1 MTNLPLRFV
10 GIQLEDEG
18 CAQQLRVLFQADGIA
33 ILPTDTLYGICGA
46 MSSERAHRRVLDIK
60 GYPGDRPFVYV
71 ASSVAMVASYIDSWG
86 CTTESEMSRVWPAE
100 LTAIFTAG
108 EMCPAW
114 VGRTVA
120 LRVPR
125 HPGLVGIIEAVG
137 EPLFATSVNAA
148 DEAPLVDYR
157 AIVERFGAMA
167 DVTVEGTIAKKAAPS
182 TLIDFT
188 GGKPKVLREGA
199 YAWAAV
205 GGEKPSN

>member
-1 MTNLPLRFV
+1 MTHLPIRFV
-10 GIQLEDEG
+10 GLHLEDEG
-18 CAQQLRVLFQADGIA
+18 CAQQLRALFRAGGVA

-46 MSSERAHRRVLDIK
+46 MSSERAHRRVLAIK

-86 CTTESEMSRVWPAE
+86 CTTESDMQRIWPAE

-108 EMCPAW
+108 EICPAW
-114 VGRTVA
+114 VDRTVA

-125 HPGLVGIIEAVG
+125 HSGLVGVIEAVG

-148 DEAPLVDYR
+148 DEPPLGDYR
-157 AIVERFGAMA
+157 TIVKRFGALA
-167 DVTVEGTIAKKAAPS
+167 DVTVEGAIAKTAAPS

-188 GGKPKVLREGA
+188 GDKPKVLREGA
-199 YAWAAV
+199 YAWAVA
-205 GGEKPSN
+205 GREKPSN